1 MILREVTESNWRGI
15 DKPSLTL
22 GTVGVQTIV
31 FKMTNR
37 TLVLVLAAL
46 CAGAAVLSANAHH
59 SRSNFDL
66 LTLVELEGTV
76 SQVHWLFPH
85 TWIYL
90 DVEEEQG
97 QVQTWVMEGASPP
110 SIRAAGVSE
119 EHIRPGD
126 RIKMRCHPLKDGSPG
141 CVSGFVTPIHGDMA
155 RGHGVERAW
164 N

>member
-1 MILREVTESNWRGI
+1 MPYRSLILVS
-15 DKPSLTL
+15 
-22 GTVGVQTIV
+22 
-31 FKMTNR
+31 
-37 TLVLVLAAL
+37 
-46 CAGAAVLSANAHH
+46 AAVFSVAAVAPASAHH

-66 LTLVELEGTV
+66 VTLVELEGTV

-90 DVEEEQG
+90 DVEDEQG
-97 QVQTWVMEGASPP
+97 HVQTWVMEGASPP
-110 SIRAAGVSE
+110 SIRAAGVTE

-126 RIKMRCHPLKDGSPG
+126 RTRMRCHPLKDGSPG
-141 CVSGFVTPIHGDMA
+141 CVSGFVTPMHGDTA

>member
-1 MILREVTESNWRGI
+1 MAYRSLILVS
-15 DKPSLTL
+15 
-22 GTVGVQTIV
+22 
-31 FKMTNR
+31 
-37 TLVLVLAAL
+37 
-46 CAGAAVLSANAHH
+46 AAVFSVAAVAPASAHH

-66 LTLVELEGTV
+66 VTLVELEGTV

-90 DVEEEQG
+90 DVEDEQG
-97 QVQTWVMEGASPP
+97 HVQTWVMEGASPP
-110 SIRAAGVSE
+110 SIRAAGVTE

-126 RIKMRCHPLKDGSPG
+126 RIRMRCHPLKDGSPG
-141 CVSGFVTPIHGDMA
+141 CVSGFVTPMHGDTA

>member
-1 MILREVTESNWRGI
+1 MPYRS
-15 DKPSLTL
+15 
-22 GTVGVQTIV
+22 
-31 FKMTNR
+31 
-37 TLVLVLAAL
+37 LVLVSAAL
-46 CAGAAVLSANAHH
+46 FAVAVVAPVSAHH

-66 LTLVELEGTV
+66 VTLVELEGTV

-90 DVEEEQG
+90 DVEDEQG
-97 QVQTWVMEGASPP
+97 HVQTWVMEGASPP
-110 SIRAAGVSE
+110 SIRAAGVTE

-126 RIKMRCHPLKDGSPG
+126 RIRMRCHPLKDGSPG
-141 CVSGFVTPIHGDMA
+141 CVSGFVTPVHGDMA

>member
-1 MILREVTESNWRGI
+1 MKFR
-15 DKPSLTL
+15 SLVL
-22 GTVGVQTIV
+22 ISAVSWTIV
-31 FKMTNR
+31 
-37 TLVLVLAAL
+37 AAHP
-46 CAGAAVLSANAHH
+46 VWAHH

-66 LTLVELEGTV
+66 NNLIELEGTV

-90 DVEEEQG
+90 DVEDEQG

-110 SIRAAGVSE
+110 SIRAAGVTE

-126 RIKMRCHPLKDGSPG
+126 RAIMRCHPLKDGSPG
-141 CVSGFVTPIHGDMA
+141 CVSGFVTPMHGDA
-155 RGHGVERAW
+155 DRGHGVERAW

>member
-1 MILREVTESNWRGI
+1 MPYRSLILVSA
-15 DKPSLTL
+15 TL
-22 GTVGVQTIV
+22 
-31 FKMTNR
+31 
-37 TLVLVLAAL
+37 LAV
-46 CAGAAVLSANAHH
+46 AVVAPASAHH

-66 LTLVELEGTV
+66 VTLVELEGTV

-90 DVEEEQG
+90 DVEDEQG
-97 QVQTWVMEGASPP
+97 HVQTWVMEGASPP
-110 SIRAAGVSE
+110 SIRAAGVTE

-126 RIKMRCHPLKDGSPG
+126 RIRMRCHPLKDGSPG

>member
-1 MILREVTESNWRGI
+1 MPYRSLILVS
-15 DKPSLTL
+15 
-22 GTVGVQTIV
+22 
-31 FKMTNR
+31 
-37 TLVLVLAAL
+37 
-46 CAGAAVLSANAHH
+46 AAVFSVAAVAPASAHH

-66 LTLVELEGTV
+66 VTLVELEGTV

-90 DVEEEQG
+90 DVEDEQG
-97 QVQTWVMEGASPP
+97 HVQTWVMEGASPP
-110 SIRAAGVSE
+110 SIRAAGVTE

-126 RIKMRCHPLKDGSPG
+126 RIRMRCHPLKDGSPG
-141 CVSGFVTPIHGDMA
+141 CVSGFVTPMHGDTA

>member
-1 MILREVTESNWRGI
+1 MPYRSLILVS
-15 DKPSLTL
+15 
-22 GTVGVQTIV
+22 
-31 FKMTNR
+31 
-37 TLVLVLAAL
+37 
-46 CAGAAVLSANAHH
+46 AAVFSVAAVAPASAHH

-66 LTLVELEGTV
+66 VTLVELEGTV

-90 DVEEEQG
+90 DVEDEQG

-110 SIRAAGVSE
+110 SIRAAGVTE

-126 RIKMRCHPLKDGSPG
+126 RIRMRCHPLKDGSPG
-141 CVSGFVTPIHGDMA
+141 CVSGFVTPMHGDTA

>member
-1 MILREVTESNWRGI
+1 
-15 DKPSLTL
+15 
-22 GTVGVQTIV
+22 
-31 FKMTNR
+31 MTNR
-37 TLVLVLAAL
+37 TLVLVSAAL

>member
-1 MILREVTESNWRGI
+1 MPYRSLILVS
-15 DKPSLTL
+15 
-22 GTVGVQTIV
+22 
-31 FKMTNR
+31 
-37 TLVLVLAAL
+37 
-46 CAGAAVLSANAHH
+46 AAVFSVAAVAPASAHH

-66 LTLVELEGTV
+66 VTLVELEGTV

-90 DVEEEQG
+90 DVEDEQG
-97 QVQTWVMEGASPP
+97 HVQTWVMEGASPP
-110 SIRAAGVSE
+110 SIRAAGVTE

-126 RIKMRCHPLKDGSPG
+126 RISMRCHPLKDGSPG
-141 CVSGFVTPIHGDMA
+141 CVSGFVTPMHGDTA

>member
-1 MILREVTESNWRGI
+1 
-15 DKPSLTL
+15 
-22 GTVGVQTIV
+22 
-31 FKMTNR
+31 MTNR
-37 TLVLVLAAL
+37 TLVLVSAAL
-46 CAGAAVLSANAHH
+46 SAGAAVLSASAHH

-90 DVEEEQG
+90 DVEDKQG

-126 RIKMRCHPLKDGSPG
+126 RIRMRCHPLKDGSPG

>member
-1 MILREVTESNWRGI
+1 MPYRS
-15 DKPSLTL
+15 
-22 GTVGVQTIV
+22 
-31 FKMTNR
+31 
-37 TLVLVLAAL
+37 LVLVSAAL
-46 CAGAAVLSANAHH
+46 FAVAAAASASAHH

-66 LTLVELEGTV
+66 VTLVELEGTV

-90 DVEEEQG
+90 DVEDEQG
-97 QVQTWVMEGASPP
+97 HVQTWVMEGASPP
-110 SIRAAGVSE
+110 SIRAAGVTE

-126 RIKMRCHPLKDGSPG
+126 RIRMRCHPLKDGSPG
-141 CVSGFVTPIHGDMA
+141 CVSGFVTPMHGDTA

>member
-1 MILREVTESNWRGI
+1 
-15 DKPSLTL
+15 
-22 GTVGVQTIV
+22 
-31 FKMTNR
+31 MTNR
-37 TLVLVLAAL
+37 TLVLVSAAL

-66 LTLVELEGTV
+66 QRTIELEGTV

-85 TWIYL
+85 TWIYAE
-90 DVEEEQG
+90 VEDENG
-97 QVQTWVMEGASPP
+97 QVRTWVMEGASPP

-119 EHIRPGD
+119 DDIRPGD
-126 RIKMRCHPLKDGSPG
+126 RIKMRCHPLKDGAPG
-141 CVSGFVTPIHGDMA
+141 CVSGFVTPMHGDVA